1 METNMNEQNYRGPT
15 NPNTLV
21 QCWGNVCMFAGIASQ
36 FENHLYVMPLKCRLL
51 FDSDSNH
58 GRSVKSEG
66 RGRESAIVKNK
77 TFNALNSKNPLQTT
91 AIPFVSLHPF
101 VRTCVV
107 ERKFKIETVN
117 ENRTCINEM
126 NLTQLPSV
134 RHFHFTKSFRASHT
148 GSMCILQDDEG
159 ILKLRTPILDCGV
172 RNKTCPPWLV
182 VLTEKYC
189 IQSD

>member
-1 METNMNEQNYRGPT
+1 MRRLKSSGERGSPWGTPLLEQNSEDRT
-15 NPNTLV
+15 SFARTLYF
-21 QCWGNVCMFAGIASQ
+21 N
-36 FENHLYVMPLKCRLL
+36 LL
-51 FDSDSNH
+51 SSWKRDMQREE
-58 GRSVKSEG
+58 GKPRSE
-66 RGRESAIVKNK
+66 
-77 TFNALNSKNPLQTT
+77 NALNSKNPLQTT